1 MASWRFFFSW
11 EHSMEQ
17 DETVL
22 SPGLAFELTESQK
35 AVQQLVRE
43 FAEKEL
49 RPVVMKYDESQ
60 EFPYGIVEKLSALG
74 FMGISWPEELEGA
87 GLTDLESIVVIEE
100 LAKVDP
106 SVALTVASHNGLCTA
121 HIMRFANE
129 EQKKRFV
136 PDLASGRKLG
146 AWALTE
152 PGSGS
157 DAGGMRTLAQR
168 EGSDWVLNGSKTFIT
183 QGSVGSTYVV
193 MAKTDRQKGKS
204 SISTFVVEK
213 GMRGFTVGKKEN
225 KLGMRSSDTATLIF
239 ENVRVPAENL
249 LGNVGEGFKQAL
261 TILDGGR
268 IGIAALSVGIAQGAL
283 DASLKYAKERV
294 QFDNPLAEYQA
305 IQWKFADMATETSA
319 ARMLTQKAAWM
330 KSRGMDVTLAA
341 AQAKYFASEAAV
353 RATNEAVQ
361 IHGGYGFIKE
371 FPVEKL
377 YRDVKLM
384 TIGEGTSE
392 VQKMVIARHLLQQ

>member
-1 MASWRFFFSW
+1 MTP
-11 EHSMEQ
+11 
-17 DETVL
+17 ETAVL
-22 SPGLAFELTESQK
+22 NGEGLDFELTENQI
-35 AVQQLVRE
+35 AVQTLVRE
-43 FAEKEL
+43 FAEKEV
-49 RPVVMKYDESQ
+49 RPVAMKFDESQ
-60 EFPYGIVEKLSALG
+60 EFPCEIVGKLGELG
-74 FMGISWPEELEGA
+74 LMGITWPAELGGA
-87 GLTDLESIVVIEE
+87 GLTDLEAVVIIEE

-106 SVALTVASHNGLCTA
+106 SVALTVASHNSLCSA
-121 HIMRFANE
+121 HIMNFGSE
-129 EQKKRFV
+129 EQKRKYV
-136 PDLASGRKLG
+136 PALASGKALG

-157 DAGGMRTLAQR
+157 DAGGMRTLATR
-168 EGSDWVLNGSKTFIT
+168 NGNDWILSGSKTFIT

-193 MAKTDRQKGKS
+193 MAMTDRDKGKS
-204 SISTFVVEK
+204 SISAFIVEK

-225 KLGMRSSDTATLIF
+225 KLGMRSSDTATLLF
-239 ENVRVPAENL
+239 DAVRVPGENL
-249 LGNVGEGFKQAL
+249 IGNIGDGFKQAL
-261 TILDGGR
+261 TVLDGGR
-268 IGIAALSVGIAQGAL
+268 VGIAALSVGIAQGAL
-283 DASLKYAKERV
+283 DASLKYAKDRV
-294 QFDNPLAEYQA
+294 QFGNPIAEFQA
-305 IQWKFADMATETSA
+305 IQWKLADMATETHA
-319 ARMLTQKAAWM
+319 ARLLTQRAAWM
-330 KSRGMDVTLAA
+330 KTRGMEISLAA